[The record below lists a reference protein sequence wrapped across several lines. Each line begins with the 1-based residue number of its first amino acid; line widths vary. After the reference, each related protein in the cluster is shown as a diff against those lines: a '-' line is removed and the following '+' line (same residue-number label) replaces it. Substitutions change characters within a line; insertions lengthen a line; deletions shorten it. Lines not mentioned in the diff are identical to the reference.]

1 MNTNLPSDLSKIVA
15 NKDAYNAAYVVEE
28 YAAYSHLQAPE
39 RTILQLLRDKLP
51 TMSMLDIGVG
61 GGRTTVHFSSL
72 VRRYVGADYAE
83 DMVDACRKRFAQAP
97 DSVSFQVADARHMPQ
112 FADEEFDFVLFS
124 FNGIDGLSHDDRQ
137 LVYKEIR
144 RILKPGGYFCFSA
157 HNLNQSPSLFHF
169 SRWRLSW
176 NFKKTWQ
183 YLRKLYLLSRVYNKQ
198 TDIRQLPD
206 KPYAIIIDGAHDYQL
221 KHYYIRPLEQ
231 IRQLEPYFK
240 DVSVYAL
247 SGQGQ
252 RIENA
257 QLLKTIDHAWIY
269 YLCVG

>member
-1 MNTNLPSDLSKIVA
+1 MNTTTNTNSSKTVA
-15 NKDAYNAAYVVEE
+15 NKDAYNVSSVVEE
-28 YAAYSHLQAPE
+28 YAAYSHLQPPE
-39 RTILQLLRDKLP
+39 RTILEFLRGKLP

-61 GGRTTVHFSSL
+61 GGRTTAHFADL

-83 DMVDACRKRFAQAP
+83 DMVNACRKRFAQAP
-97 DSVSFQVADARHMPQ
+97 DSVSFQVADARKMPQ
-112 FADEEFDFVLFS
+112 FADGEFDFVLFS

-137 LVYKEIR
+137 LVYQEIR

-157 HNLNQSPSLFHF
+157 HNLNQAASMFTF

-176 NFKKTWQ
+176 NLKKSWN
-183 YLRKLYLLSRVYNKQ
+183 YLKKLFLLSRVYNKRA
-198 TDIRQLPD
+198 DIRELAHKQH
-206 KPYAIIIDGAHDYQL
+206 AIIIDGAHNYQL

-240 DVSVYAL
+240 NVSVYAL
-247 SGQGQ
+247 SGEGKKV
-252 RIENA
+252 EDP